1 MKLRHLMMTIAL
13 VAVAAVV
20 AACGSSSSTSS
31 TADSGGGATTAAA
44 GGDYLNGGFSAAV
57 TPTKGGTLKMAMNDN
72 IDCWNGLSYYGISW
86 SVFYFMARGLYGY
99 PDTVVAPAT
108 NQMQPDLAADMP
120 TVSADGLT
128 YTVKLRSGLT
138 FPDGSPVTAKDVKA
152 TYEYILDPNIQCS
165 TGGPPSS
172 GYYSGIVGE
181 SDYSDVMTS
190 SKGKKN
196 PGISGIKAVDELT
209 TEFTLVE
216 ADGSFPRALAMAWG
230 FIIPAST
237 PHKKTETPPPYVGPY
252 KISDYQLDKSVTIVR
267 EPTWAANVAAGVP
280 ELENQ
285 NNIDG
290 IEAGIG
296 VPDETQFAQL
306 KNNELDMTFD
316 GSAPSGSEIP
326 ATANDPQYKD
336 RFYSTPDAA
345 VDYAV
350 FRTDL
355 APFDNVKLRQAV
367 NYAIDREAIVK
378 IIGGALSRSPWSQI
392 LSENLLA
399 GQSPDVYAM
408 DVAKATQLVKDS
420 GVATPIN
427 ITVANFADNPA
438 PQVSASIK
446 ETLEAIGFKV
456 TVKALS
462 ADVYY
467 GFLADPKSEYNIG
480 IAGWGQDYADAI
492 TFYGPLLLCG
502 QGSNYGQFCDEGF
515 DAKVAEINA
524 LPAGADRD
532 GQFAQL
538 STDTA
543 ANLAPWATLDLR
555 RKVSFISNRL
565 GNYVWGPS
573 KQYYF
578 GSYFL
583 TDGK

>member
-1 MKLRHLMMTIAL
+1 MKLRYLVMTIAL
-13 VAVAAVV
+13 VGVAVFAS
-20 AACGSSSSTSS
+20 ACGSSSSSSS
-31 TADSGGGATTAAA
+31 TADSGEGASTAAV
-44 GGDYLNGGFSAAV
+44 GGDYLNGGFSATV
-57 TPTKGGTLKMAMNDN
+57 TPTKGGTLTMAMNDN
-72 IDCWNGLSYYGISW
+72 IDCWNGLSYYGNSW

-99 PDTVVAPAT
+99 PNTVVVPAT
-108 NQMQPDLAADMP
+108 NQIQPDLAADMP

-128 YTVKLRSGLT
+128 YSVKLRSGLT

-181 SDYSDVMTS
+181 SEYSDAMTA
-190 SKGKKN
+190 SKGQKN
-196 PGISGIKAVDELT
+196 PGISGIKAIDELT
-209 TEFTLVE
+209 TEFTLVKP
-216 ADGSFPRALAMAWG
+216 DGSFPRALAMAWA
-230 FIIPAST
+230 FIVPAST
-237 PHKKTETPPPYVGPY
+237 PHEKTDVPPPYVGPY
-252 KISDYQLDKSVTIVR
+252 KISDYQLDTSVTIVR

-280 ELENQ
+280 EREHE

-290 IEAGIG
+290 IAVAIG

-306 KNNELDMTFD
+306 KNNELDLSFD
-316 GSAPSGSEIP
+316 GSAPSGSKVT

-350 FRTDL
+350 FRTDS
-355 APFDNVKLRQAV
+355 APFDNVMLRQAV
-367 NYAIDREAIVK
+367 NYAIDREAIAK
-378 IIGGALSRSPWSQI
+378 IVGGTLIRSSWSQI

-408 DVAKATQLVKDS
+408 DVEQAKQLVNDS
-420 GVATPIN
+420 GVATPIK
-427 ITVANFADNPA
+427 ITLVNFAESPA

-446 ETLEAIGFKV
+446 ERLEAIGFKV
-456 TVKALS
+456 TLKALS
-462 ADVYY
+462 ADGYY

-515 DAKVAEINA
+515 DAKVAAINA
-524 LPAGADRD
+524 LPAGGNRD

-543 ANLAPWATLDLR
+543 KDLAPWATLGLR

-565 GNYVWGPS
+565 GNYVWGSS
-573 KQYYF
+573 KQFYF
-578 GSYFL
+578 GSYYL
-583 TDGK
+583 TDGT

>member
-1 MKLRHLMMTIAL
+1 MKLRYLMMAIAL
-13 VAVAAVV
+13 VAVAAVA
-20 AACGSSSSTSS
+20 AACGSSSSSSS
-31 TADSGGGATTAAA
+31 TAASGGGDTAAAA
-44 GGDYLNGGFSAAV
+44 GGDFLKGGFSAAV
-57 TPTKGGTLKMAMNDN
+57 TPKKGGTLTMAMNDN

-99 PDTVVAPAT
+99 PNTVVAPAT

-120 TVSADGLT
+120 TISSDGLS

-152 TYEYILDPNIQCS
+152 TFEYILDPNIQCP
-165 TGGPPSS
+165 TGGPPAS
-172 GYYSGIVGE
+172 GYYSDIVGE
-181 SDYSDVMTS
+181 SDYSDAMTK
-190 SKGKKN
+190 SKGKNN
-196 PGISGIKAVDELT
+196 PGISGIKVVDDLT
-209 TEFTLVE
+209 TQFTLNKP
-216 ADGSFPRALAMAWG
+216 DGSFPKALAMAWA
-230 FIIPAST
+230 FIVPAST
-237 PHKKTETPPPYVGPY
+237 PHKKTDTPPPYVGPY
-252 KISDYQLDKSVTIVR
+252 KISDYQLDKTVTIVR
-267 EPTWAANVAAGVP
+267 EPTWASNVAAGVP
-280 ELENQ
+280 EKADE

-290 IEAGIG
+290 ISAAIG

-350 FRTDL
+350 FRTDK

-378 IIGGALSRSPWSQI
+378 IIGGTLSRSPWSQI
-392 LSENLLA
+392 LSENLLY

-427 ITVANFADNPA
+427 ITLANFADNPA

-467 GFLADPKSEYNIG
+467 GFLADPKSDYNIG
-480 IAGWGQDYADAI
+480 VAGWGEDYADAI
-492 TFYGPLLLCG
+492 TYYKPLLLCG
-502 QGSNYGQFCDEGF
+502 QGSNYGQFCDKGF
-515 DAKVAEINA
+515 DAKVNEINA
-524 LPAGADRD
+524 LPDGADRN

-565 GNYVWGPS
+565 GNYVWGPG
-573 KQYYF
+573 KQFYF

>member
-1 MKLRHLMMTIAL
+1 MKLRYLMMAIAL
-13 VAVAAVV
+13 VAVAAVA
-20 AACGSSSSTSS
+20 AACGSSSSSSS
-31 TADSGGGATTAAA
+31 TAASGGGDTAAAA
-44 GGDYLNGGFSAAV
+44 GGDFLKGGFSAAV
-57 TPTKGGTLKMAMNDN
+57 TPKKGGTLTMAMNDN

-99 PDTVVAPAT
+99 PNTVVAPAT

-120 TVSADGLT
+120 TISSDGLS

-152 TYEYILDPNIQCS
+152 TFEYILDPNIQCA
-165 TGGPPSS
+165 TGGPPAS
-172 GYYSGIVGE
+172 GYYSDIVGE
-181 SDYSDVMTS
+181 SDYSDAMTK
-190 SKGKKN
+190 SKGKNN
-196 PGISGIKAVDELT
+196 PGISGINVVDDLT
-209 TEFTLVE
+209 TQFTLNKP
-216 ADGSFPRALAMAWG
+216 DGSFPKALAMAWA
-230 FIIPAST
+230 FIVPAST
-237 PHKKTETPPPYVGPY
+237 PHKKTDTPPPYVGPY
-252 KISDYQLDKSVTIVR
+252 KISDYQLDKTVTIVR
-267 EPTWAANVAAGVP
+267 EPTWASNVAAGVP
-280 ELENQ
+280 EKADE

-290 IEAGIG
+290 ISAAIG

-350 FRTDL
+350 FRTDK

-378 IIGGALSRSPWSQI
+378 IIGGTLSRSPWSQI
-392 LSENLLA
+392 LSENLLY

-427 ITVANFADNPA
+427 ITLANFADNPA

-467 GFLADPKSEYNIG
+467 GFLADPKSDYNIG
-480 IAGWGQDYADAI
+480 VAGWGEDYADAI
-492 TFYGPLLLCG
+492 TYYKPLLLCG
-502 QGSNYGQFCDEGF
+502 QGSNYGQFCDKGF
-515 DAKVAEINA
+515 DAKVNEINA
-524 LPAGADRD
+524 LPDGADRN

-565 GNYVWGPS
+565 GNYVWGPG
-573 KQYYF
+573 KQFYF